1 MTIDQLINR
10 LTCLR
15 VKLGGSTPVLVTGYE
30 AGFDD
35 IADVETLLVG
45 DKRAGG
51 QKEENWEGRYED
63 VRHYYGTPREM
74 RMAVALRR

>member
-15 VKLGGSTPVLVTGYE
+15 VKLGGSNPVLVDGYE
-30 AGFDD
+30 DGLDD
-35 IADVETLLVG
+35 IADVETLIVV

-51 QKEENWEGRYED
+51 QKEKNWKGRYED
-63 VRHYYGTPREM
+63 VRHYYGKPREM
-74 RMAVALRR
+74 RMAVVIHR